1 MTKGRITANKLNKAI
16 ALAYDYLHSSLE
28 EGNNTTIL
36 SDKAAKLEVDVEVNV
51 EMNGAYDSG
60 NYLVPPS
67 WSGKVTN
74 KPVSVIAW
82 FFDENDDNPIEVD
95 ITKKLDN
102 YTYAL

>member
-1 MTKGRITANKLNKAI
+1 MNKNQITANRLDKAI
-16 ALAYDYLHSSLE
+16 ALAYDYLHSSLD

-36 SDKAAKLEVDVEVNV
+36 SDKATRLEVDVEVDV
-51 EMNGAYDSG
+51 EMDGAYDRG

-82 FFDENDDNPIEVD
+82 FFDTNDDNPIEVD
-95 ITKKLDN
+95 ITKKFTD

>member
-1 MTKGRITANKLNKAI
+1 MNRNKITANRLDKAI
-16 ALAYDYLHSSLE
+16 ELAYDYLHSSLE

-36 SDKAAKLEVDVEVNV
+36 SDKATRLEVDVEVDV

-67 WSGKVTN
+67 WSGKVTH

-82 FFDENDDNPIEVD
+82 FFDTDDDNPIEVD
-95 ITKKLDN
+95 ITNKLDN